1 MDASQERTSMRRG
14 RNINENCHKGGRS
27 PAKRRELLCRRKI
40 NVGLS
45 STKRILLCKGKKVNF
60 YMGGRAMGH
69 FGRISPKLP
78 VN

>member
-1 MDASQERTSMRRG
+1 MALLCRRKITDASQEGTSMQG

-27 PAKRRELLCRRKI
+27 PTKRRELLCRRKI
-40 NVGLS
+40 GSKDNGKVTVNVN
-45 STKRILLCKGKKVNF
+45 R
-60 YMGGRAMGH
+60 GGRAMGH